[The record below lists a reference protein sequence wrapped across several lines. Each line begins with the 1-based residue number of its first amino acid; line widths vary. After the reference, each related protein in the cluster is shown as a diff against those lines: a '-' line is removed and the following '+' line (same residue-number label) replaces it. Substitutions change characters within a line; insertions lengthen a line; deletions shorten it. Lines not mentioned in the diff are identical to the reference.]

1 MVICCTR
8 AFKDEFDKLIK
19 NNSYSGITIALK
31 DYLKVDTLADLA
43 GGDLLNRSP
52 QFPFLKDRIE
62 GSSGFRIYQFL
73 HYKSDRA
80 VLGYIHPK
88 TGAKGRQNT
97 TVNERKDILNQ
108 ITQSIKSNDLL
119 YLSLIDDGITFK
131 DKPQE

>member
-31 DYLKVDTLADLA
+31 
-43 GGDLLNRSP
+43 DLLNRSP